1 MSALSNR
8 MSQLVQRIKDRRLL
22 APRPRRIDVAA
33 ITHIGGRSENQDA
46 HRVFNDADTGECL
59 VVVADGLGGQGDG
72 GGLAARTA
80 IDSAAVLWA
89 VRRGRPPEDL
99 LEALVMQAH
108 EDILH
113 AAAGADAQTT
123 LAALYIDRHVI
134 VSVHAGDSR
143 VSQFARDGFVKRTL
157 DHSMAQIQVLRG
169 KLKESE
175 MASSPS
181 QSRLITSLGG
191 PERPEYEISEWSI
204 GEGERFVVCS
214 DGFWEIF
221 TPDEQA
227 ALLNARELQS
237 ALDAALKAKLDTVA
251 DNHDNTTA
259 VLLRVALPPLRRWLF
274 PGGAWLL
281 AAAIALAGLAYLVLG
296 GPASRPPADDAAP
309 AVQAQGGL
317 ETAPSEGADKAPLP
331 PPLGKEDPS
340 DGSLDV
346 PAADAAE
353 QVPGGVETAPPE
365 GADKALPPP
374 LNKNPSDAPAGV
386 PADDAAAADQA
397 RTSLETA
404 PPDGADQRPGP
415 APPGKEQPPDAQA
428 DLPADLPEKAASA
441 PQKLPASPAYLPGK
455 ATSVPA
461 DPPADLPT
469 DLPGKAT
476 SAWQPRPGTLKIEKA
491 DIAIDSAADAAVK
504 LTDRLR
510 DDGLLGADDSLVHEA
525 HGGGELGP
533 VERYEQVHGGIP
545 VEDGQVI
552 VHVQDGRIVTVTG
565 RVQPDI
571 ALPAAPLLE
580 FEQALERAAN
590 SLGVTVSAQSE
601 AQRRIW
607 PNPAGGHVPVWRVD
621 VEVGSALRPEQWLIN
636 AHSGAVVQRRPRVVD
651 AG

>member
-1 MSALSNR
+1 MGY
-8 MSQLVQRIKDRRLL
+8 RRLL
-22 APRPRRIDVAA
+22 APRPRRIDVAE

-46 HRVFNDADTGECL
+46 HRVFNDADAGECL

-80 IDSAAVLWA
+80 IDSAAALWA

-99 LEALVMQAH
+99 LESLVMQAH

-123 LAALYIDRHVI
+123 LAALYIGRRAI

-143 VSQFARDGFVKRTL
+143 VSQFARDGFVKRTV

-175 MASSPS
+175 MATSPS

-204 GEGERFVVCS
+204 NEGARFVVCS

-227 ALLNARELQS
+227 ALLDAPELQS

-259 VLLRVALPPLRRWLF
+259 VLLRIGLPPLRRWLL
-274 PGGAWLL
+274 PGAAWLL
-281 AAAIALAGLAYLVLG
+281 AAAIALGGLAYLVLG
-296 GPASRPPADDAAP
+296 GPPDAPADNAA
-309 AVQAQGGL
+309 ATEQARSSP
-317 ETAPSEGADKAPLP
+317 ETAPPDGADKAPLLNRNP
-331 PPLGKEDPS
+331 PDAPADNAAATEQARPS
-340 DGSLDV
+340 
-346 PAADAAE
+346 P
-353 QVPGGVETAPPE
+353 ETAPPD
-365 GADKALPPP
+365 GGDKAPL
-374 LNKNPSDAPAGV
+374 LNKNPSDAPA
-386 PADDAAAADQA
+386 DNAAATEQA
-397 RTSLETA
+397 RPSFETA
-404 PPDGADQRPGP
+404 PPDGADQRPGL
-415 APPGKEQPPDAQA
+415 APSGKEQPPDAPADVPA
-428 DLPADLPEKAASA
+428 DLPANLPGKAASA
-441 PQKLPASPAYLPGK
+441 PQKLLTAPADLPGK
-455 ATSVPA
+455 KATYVPA
-461 DPPADLPT
+461 DPPE
-469 DLPGKAT
+469 KAA
-476 SAWQPRPGTLKIEKA
+476 SAWQPRPGTLDIEAA

-510 DDGLLGADDSLVHEA
+510 DDGLLGADDRLVHEA
-525 HGGGELGP
+525 HGGDGLGP
-533 VERYEQVHGGIP
+533 VERYEQVHDGIP

-590 SLGVTVSAQSE
+590 SLGVAVRAQGE

-607 PNPAGGHVPVWRVD
+607 PDPAGGHVPVWRVD
-621 VEVGSALRPEQWLIN
+621 VEAGSALRPERWLIN
-636 AHSGAVVQRRPRVVD
+636 AHSGAVVQRRPLAVY

>member
-8 MSQLVQRIKDRRLL
+8 MSQLVQRIGDRLL

-89 VRRGRPPEDL
+89 GRRGRPPADL
-99 LEALVMQAH
+99 LESLVMQAH

-123 LAALYIDRHVI
+123 LAALYIGRRVI

-204 GEGERFVVCS
+204 NEGARFVVCS

-227 ALLNARELQS
+227 ALLDAPELQS

-259 VLLRVALPPLRRWLF
+259 VLLRIGLPPLRRWLL
-274 PGGAWLL
+274 PGAAWLL
-281 AAAIALAGLAYLVLG
+281 ASAIALGGLAYLVLG
-296 GPASRPPADDAAP
+296 GPP
-309 AVQAQGGL
+309 
-317 ETAPSEGADKAPLP
+317 
-331 PPLGKEDPS
+331 
-340 DGSLDV
+340 
-346 PAADAAE
+346 
-353 QVPGGVETAPPE
+353 
-365 GADKALPPP
+365 
-374 LNKNPSDAPAGV
+374 DAPADV
-386 PADDAAAADQA
+386 P
-397 RTSLETA
+397 
-404 PPDGADQRPGP
+404 
-415 APPGKEQPPDAQA
+415 A
-428 DLPADLPEKAASA
+428 DLPANLPGKAASA
-441 PQKLPASPAYLPGK
+441 PQKLLTAPADLPGK
-455 ATSVPA
+455 KATYVPA
-461 DPPADLPT
+461 DPPE
-469 DLPGKAT
+469 KAA
-476 SAWQPRPGTLKIEKA
+476 SAWQPRPGTLDIEAA

-510 DDGLLGADDSLVHEA
+510 DDGLLGADDRLVHEA
-525 HGGGELGP
+525 HGGDGLGP
-533 VERYEQVHGGIP
+533 VERYEQVHDGIP

-590 SLGVTVSAQSE
+590 SLGVAVRAQGE

-607 PNPAGGHVPVWRVD
+607 PDPAGGHVPVWRVD
-621 VEVGSALRPEQWLIN
+621 VEAGSALRPERWLIN
-636 AHSGAVVQRRPRVVD
+636 AHSGAVVQRRPLAVY

>member
-8 MSQLVQRIKDRRLL
+8 ISQLVKRIGDWRLL

-33 ITHIGGRSENQDA
+33 ITHIGGRAENQDA

-89 VRRGRPPEDL
+89 GRRGRPPADL

-123 LAALYIDRHVI
+123 LAALYIGRRAI

-227 ALLNARELQS
+227 ALLNAQELQS

-259 VLLRVALPPLRRWLF
+259 VLLRIGLPPLRRRLF
-274 PGGAWLL
+274 PGAAWLL

-296 GPASRPPADDAAP
+296 GPSGSPPADDAA
-309 AVQAQGGL
+309 AAAQSRSSF
-317 ETAPSEGADKAPLP
+317 ETAPPEGADKAPLP
-331 PPLGKEDPS
+331 PPPVKGDPP
-340 DGSLDV
+340 DGPLDA

-353 QVPGGVETAPPE
+353 QVQGGVETAPPE
-365 GADKALPPP
+365 GADQRPGPVPSGKEGPPGGP
-374 LNKNPSDAPAGV
+374 LDAPA
-386 PADDAAAADQA
+386 ADAAEQVQGGV
-397 RTSLETA
+397 ETA
-404 PPDGADQRPGP
+404 PPEGADQRPGP
-415 APPGKEQPPDAQA
+415 VPSGKEPSEA
-428 DLPADLPEKAASA
+428 PADLP
-441 PQKLPASPAYLPGK
+441 GK
-455 ATSVPA
+455 STFVPA
-461 DPPADLPT
+461 DPPADP
-469 DLPGKAT
+469 PGKAAP
-476 SAWQPRPGTLKIEKA
+476 AWQPRPGTLKIEKA

-525 HGGGELGP
+525 HGGAELGP
-533 VERYEQVHGGIP
+533 VERYDQVHGGIP

-590 SLGVTVSAQSE
+590 SLGVAVRAQGE

-621 VEVGSALRPEQWLIN
+621 VEAGSALRPERWLIN
-636 AHSGAVVQRRPRVVD
+636 AHSGAVVQRRPLAVD

>member
-1 MSALSNR
+1 MSALSTR
-8 MSQLVQRIKDRRLL
+8 MSQLVKRIVDRRLL
-22 APRPRRIDVAA
+22 AQRSRRIDIAA

-80 IDSAAVLWA
+80 IDSAAALWA
-89 VRRGRPPEDL
+89 GPRDRSPADL
-99 LEALVMQAH
+99 LEGLVMQAH
-108 EDILH
+108 EDILR

-123 LAALYIDRHVI
+123 LAALYIGRRAI

-143 VSQFARDGFVKRTL
+143 VSQFARAGFVKRTL

-175 MASSPS
+175 MANSPS

-191 PERPEYEISEWSI
+191 PESPEHEISEWSI

-259 VLLRVALPPLRRWLF
+259 VLLRVGLPPLRRWLF
-274 PGGAWLL
+274 PGAAWLL
-281 AAAIALAGLAYLVLG
+281 AAAIALGGLAYLVLG
-296 GPASRPPADDAAP
+296 GPSSRPPADDAA
-309 AVQAQGGL
+309 AAAQARGGL
-317 ETAPSEGADKAPLP
+317 ETAAPDGADKEP
-331 PPLGKEDPS
+331 
-340 DGSLDV
+340 
-346 PAADAAE
+346 
-353 QVPGGVETAPPE
+353 
-365 GADKALPPP
+365 PPP

-386 PADDAAAADQA
+386 PAAAAPAAERA
-397 RTSLETA
+397 RSSLETA
-404 PPDGADQRPGP
+404 PSDGADQRPGP
-415 APPGKEQPPDAQA
+415 VPPGKEQPPGAPPDP
-428 DLPADLPEKAASA
+428 PADLPGKAASA
-441 PQKLPASPAYLPGK
+441 PQKLLSAPAYLPADPPGK

-461 DPPADLPT
+461 DPPADLPA
-469 DLPGKAT
+469 DPPGKAT

-491 DIAIDSAADAAVK
+491 DIAIDSAADGAAK
-504 LTDRLR
+504 LTDWLR
-510 DDGLLGADDSLVHEA
+510 RDGLLGADDSLVHQA
-525 HGGGELGP
+525 RGGGELGP
-533 VERYEQVHGGIP
+533 VERYEQIHSGIP

-590 SLGVTVSAQSE
+590 SLGVAARAQGE

-607 PNPAGGHVPVWRVD
+607 RDPAGGPVPVWRVD
-621 VEVGSALRPEQWLIN
+621 VEAGSALRPERWLIN
-636 AHSGAVVQRRPRVVD
+636 AHSGAVVQRRPLAVD
-651 AG
+651 AD

>member
-8 MSQLVQRIKDRRLL
+8 MSQLVKRIGDRLL

-80 IDSAAVLWA
+80 IDSAAALWA
-89 VRRGRPPEDL
+89 GRRGRPPADL
-99 LEALVMQAH
+99 LESLVMQAH

-123 LAALYIDRHVI
+123 LAALYVGRRVI

-227 ALLNARELQS
+227 ALLDAPELQS
-237 ALDAALKAKLDTVA
+237 ALDAALKAKLDTVS

-259 VLLRVALPPLRRWLF
+259 VLLRVALPPLRRWLL
-274 PGGAWLL
+274 PGAAGLL
-281 AAAIALAGLAYLVLG
+281 AAAIALAGLVYLVLG
-296 GPASRPPADDAAP
+296 GPSSRPPAGDAA
-309 AVQAQGGL
+309 ATEQARSSF
-317 ETAPSEGADKAPLP
+317 ETAPPEGADKAPLP
-331 PPLGKEDPS
+331 PPLGKEDPP

-346 PAADAAE
+346 PAD
-353 QVPGGVETAPPE
+353 PP
-365 GADKALPPP
+365 
-374 LNKNPSDAPAGV
+374 
-386 PADDAAAADQA
+386 
-397 RTSLETA
+397 
-404 PPDGADQRPGP
+404 
-415 APPGKEQPPDAQA
+415 A

-441 PQKLPASPAYLPGK
+441 LQKLPTALADLPGK

-469 DLPGKAT
+469 DPPGKAT
-476 SAWQPRPGTLKIEKA
+476 SAWRPRPGTLDIKEA

-525 HGGGELGP
+525 HSGSVSGR

-590 SLGVTVSAQSE
+590 SLDVAVRAQGE

-621 VEVGSALRPEQWLIN
+621 VEVGNALRPEQWLIN
-636 AHSGAVVQRRPRVVD
+636 AHSGAVVQRRPLAVD

>member
-8 MSQLVQRIKDRRLL
+8 MSQLVKRIVDRRLL

-80 IDSAAVLWA
+80 IDSAAALWA
-89 VRRGRPPEDL
+89 VRRERPPADL

-113 AAAGADAQTT
+113 VAAGADAQTT
-123 LAALYIDRHVI
+123 LAALYIGRRAI

-227 ALLNARELQS
+227 ALLDAQQLQS
-237 ALDAALKAKLDTVA
+237 ALDSALKAKLNTVS

-259 VLLRVALPPLRRWLF
+259 VLLRIGLPPLRRWLF
-274 PGGAWLL
+274 PGAAGLL

-296 GPASRPPADDAAP
+296 GPSSRPPADDAAP
-309 AVQAQGGL
+309 AAQARPGF
-317 ETAPSEGADKAPLP
+317 ETAPSEGADKAPL
-331 PPLGKEDPS
+331 
-340 DGSLDV
+340 
-346 PAADAAE
+346 
-353 QVPGGVETAPPE
+353 
-365 GADKALPPP
+365 
-374 LNKNPSDAPAGV
+374 LNKNPSDAPAD
-386 PADDAAAADQA
+386 P
-397 RTSLETA
+397 
-404 PPDGADQRPGP
+404 
-415 APPGKEQPPDAQA
+415 
-428 DLPADLPEKAASA
+428 PADLPEKAASA
-441 PQKLPASPAYLPGK
+441 
-455 ATSVPA
+455 
-461 DPPADLPT
+461 
-469 DLPGKAT
+469 
-476 SAWQPRPGTLKIEKA
+476 WQPQPGTLKIEKVDTA
-491 DIAIDSAADAAVK
+491 IASA
-504 LTDRLR
+504 
-510 DDGLLGADDSLVHEA
+510 
-525 HGGGELGP
+525 
-533 VERYEQVHGGIP
+533 
-545 VEDGQVI
+545 
-552 VHVQDGRIVTVTG
+552 
-565 RVQPDI
+565 
-571 ALPAAPLLE
+571 
-580 FEQALERAAN
+580 
-590 SLGVTVSAQSE
+590 
-601 AQRRIW
+601 
-607 PNPAGGHVPVWRVD
+607 
-621 VEVGSALRPEQWLIN
+621 
-636 AHSGAVVQRRPRVVD
+636 
-651 AG
+651 

>member
-1 MSALSNR
+1 MSALSTR
-8 MSQLVQRIKDRRLL
+8 ISQLVQRIVDHRLL
-22 APRPRRIDVAA
+22 APPPRRIDVAA

-80 IDSAAVLWA
+80 IDSAAALWA
-89 VRRGRPPEDL
+89 GRRGRPPADL
-99 LEALVMQAH
+99 LESLVMQAH

-123 LAALYIDRHVI
+123 LAALYIGRRVI

-204 GEGERFVVCS
+204 GEGARFVVCS

-227 ALLNARELQS
+227 ALLDAQELQS
-237 ALDAALKAKLDTVA
+237 ALDAALKAKLDTVS

-259 VLLRVALPPLRRWLF
+259 VLLRVALPPLRRWLL
-274 PGGAWLL
+274 PGAAGLV

-296 GPASRPPADDAAP
+296 GTSGSPPADDADA
-309 AVQAQGGL
+309 QARSSF
-317 ETAPSEGADKAPLP
+317 ETVPPEGADKAPL
-331 PPLGKEDPS
+331 
-340 DGSLDV
+340 
-346 PAADAAE
+346 
-353 QVPGGVETAPPE
+353 
-365 GADKALPPP
+365 
-374 LNKNPSDAPAGV
+374 LNKNPSDAAAGV
-386 PADDAAAADQA
+386 PADDADAAEQA
-397 RTSLETA
+397 RASLETA

-415 APPGKEQPPDAQA
+415 APSGKEQPPDVPA
-428 DLPADLPEKAASA
+428 DLLADLPEKAASA
-441 PQKLPASPAYLPGK
+441 LQKLPTALADLPGK

-461 DPPADLPT
+461 DPPT
-469 DLPGKAT
+469 DPPGKAT
-476 SAWQPRPGTLKIEKA
+476 SAWQPQPGTLNIEKA

-510 DDGLLGADDSLVHEA
+510 GDGLLGADDSLVHEA
-525 HGGGELGP
+525 RSGGGLGP
-533 VERYEQVHGGIP
+533 VERYEQVHDDIP
-545 VEDGQVI
+545 VEDGRVI

-590 SLGVTVSAQSE
+590 SLDVAVRAQGA
-601 AQRRIW
+601 AQQRIW

-621 VEVGSALRPEQWLIN
+621 VEVGSALCPERWLIN
-636 AHSGAVVQRRPRVVD
+636 AHNGVIVQRRPLVVD
-651 AG
+651 AADAG

>member
-8 MSQLVQRIKDRRLL
+8 MSQLVKRIGDR
-22 APRPRRIDVAA
+22 RPRRIDVAA
-33 ITHIGGRSENQDA
+33 VTHIGGRSENQDA

-80 IDSAAVLWA
+80 IDSAAALWA
-89 VRRGRPPEDL
+89 GRRGRPPADL
-99 LEALVMQAH
+99 LESLVMQAH

-123 LAALYIDRHVI
+123 LAALYIGRRAI

-227 ALLNARELQS
+227 ALLDAPELQS
-237 ALDAALKAKLDTVA
+237 ALDAALKAKLDTVS

-259 VLLRVALPPLRRWLF
+259 VLLRVALPPLRRWLL
-274 PGGAWLL
+274 PGAAGLL

-296 GPASRPPADDAAP
+296 GTSGSPPADDAAEQ
-309 AVQAQGGL
+309 VQASLETAPPEGADKRPGPAPSGKEKEDPPDGPLGAPAADAAEQVQASL
-317 ETAPSEGADKAPLP
+317 ETAPSEGADKRPGPAPS
-331 PPLGKEDPS
+331 GKEKEDPP
-340 DGSLDV
+340 DGPLGV

-365 GADKALPPP
+365 GADK
-374 LNKNPSDAPAGV
+374 
-386 PADDAAAADQA
+386 
-397 RTSLETA
+397 
-404 PPDGADQRPGP
+404 RPGP
-415 APPGKEQPPDAQA
+415 APSGTEKEDPPDGPLDA
-428 DLPADLPEKAASA
+428 
-441 PQKLPASPAYLPGK
+441 
-455 ATSVPA
+455 PA
-461 DPPADLPT
+461 DPPADLP
-469 DLPGKAT
+469 GKAA
-476 SAWQPRPGTLKIEKA
+476 SAWQPRPGTLNIEKA

-525 HGGGELGP
+525 RSGAELGP

-552 VHVQDGRIVTVTG
+552 VSVQDGRIVTVTG

-571 ALPAAPLLE
+571 ALPEAPLLE

-590 SLGVTVSAQSE
+590 SLGVAVRAQGE

-607 PNPAGGHVPVWRVD
+607 LNPAGGHVPVWRVD
-621 VEVGSALRPEQWLIN
+621 VEVGNALRPERWLIN
-636 AHSGAVVQRRPRVVD
+636 AHSGAIVQRRPLLIDAAD

>member
-8 MSQLVQRIKDRRLL
+8 MSRLVQRIGDRRLL
-22 APRPRRIDVAA
+22 AQRSRRIDIAA

-80 IDSAAVLWA
+80 IDSAAALWA
-89 VRRGRPPEDL
+89 GRRGRPPADL

-108 EDILH
+108 EDILR

-123 LAALYIDRHVI
+123 LAALYIGRRAI

-143 VSQFARDGFVKRTL
+143 VSQFARTGFVKRTL

-175 MASSPS
+175 MANSPS

-191 PERPEYEISEWSI
+191 PESPEHEISEWSI

-227 ALLNARELQS
+227 ALLNAQELQS

-259 VLLRVALPPLRRWLF
+259 VLLRVGLPPLRRGLF
-274 PGGAWLL
+274 PGAAWLL
-281 AAAIALAGLAYLVLG
+281 ASAIALAGLAYLVLG
-296 GPASRPPADDAAP
+296 DPSSRPPADDADA
-309 AVQAQGGL
+309 AAQAQGGL
-317 ETAPSEGADKAPLP
+317 ETVPPDGADKRPLP
-331 PPLGKEDPS
+331 PLPGKEDPP
-340 DGSLDV
+340 DGPLAA

-353 QVPGGVETAPPE
+353 QVQGGLETAPPD
-365 GADKALPPP
+365 GADKAPP
-374 LNKNPSDAPAGV
+374 LNKNPSDAPA
-386 PADDAAAADQA
+386 DDAAAAEQA
-397 RTSLETA
+397 RTSLETT
-404 PPDGADQRPGP
+404 PSDGADQRPGP
-415 APPGKEQPPDAQA
+415 APSGKEQPPDAPP
-428 DLPADLPEKAASA
+428 DPPADLPGKAASA
-441 PQKLPASPAYLPGK
+441 PQKLPTAPAYLPADPPGK

-461 DPPADLPT
+461 DPPADP
-469 DLPGKAT
+469 PGKAA
-476 SAWQPRPGTLKIEKA
+476 SPWQPRPGTLKIEKA

-510 DDGLLGADDSLVHEA
+510 RDGLLGADDSLVHEA
-525 HGGGELGP
+525 HGGGGLGP
-533 VERYEQVHGGIP
+533 VERYEQTHSGIP

-571 ALPAAPLLE
+571 ALPAAPRLE

-590 SLGVTVSAQSE
+590 SLGVAVRAQGE

-607 PNPAGGHVPVWRVD
+607 RNPAGGHVPVWRVD
-621 VEVGSALRPEQWLIN
+621 VEAGSALRPERWLIN
-636 AHSGAVVQRRPRVVD
+636 AHSGAVVQRRSLAVD

>member
-1 MSALSNR
+1 M
-8 MSQLVQRIKDRRLL
+8 
-22 APRPRRIDVAA
+22 
-33 ITHIGGRSENQDA
+33 
-46 HRVFNDADTGECL
+46 
-59 VVVADGLGGQGDG
+59 VADGLGGQGDG

-80 IDSAAVLWA
+80 IDSAAALWA
-89 VRRGRPPEDL
+89 GRRGRPPADL
-99 LEALVMQAH
+99 LESLVMQAH

-123 LAALYIDRHVI
+123 LAALYIGRRAI

-227 ALLNARELQS
+227 ALLDAPELQS
-237 ALDAALKAKLDTVA
+237 ALDAVLKAKLDTVS

-259 VLLRVALPPLRRWLF
+259 VLLRVALPPLRRWLL
-274 PGGAWLL
+274 PGAAGLL

-296 GPASRPPADDAAP
+296 GTS
-309 AVQAQGGL
+309 
-317 ETAPSEGADKAPLP
+317 
-331 PPLGKEDPS
+331 
-340 DGSLDV
+340 GSP

-365 GADKALPPP
+365 GADK
-374 LNKNPSDAPAGV
+374 
-386 PADDAAAADQA
+386 
-397 RTSLETA
+397 
-404 PPDGADQRPGP
+404 RPGP
-415 APPGKEQPPDAQA
+415 APSGTEKEDPPDGPLDA
-428 DLPADLPEKAASA
+428 
-441 PQKLPASPAYLPGK
+441 
-455 ATSVPA
+455 PA
-461 DPPADLPT
+461 DPPADLP
-469 DLPGKAT
+469 GKAA
-476 SAWQPRPGTLKIEKA
+476 SAWQPRPGTLNIEKA

-525 HGGGELGP
+525 RSGAELGP

-552 VHVQDGRIVTVTG
+552 VSVQDGRIVTVTG

-571 ALPAAPLLE
+571 ALPEAPLLE

-590 SLGVTVSAQSE
+590 SLGVAVRAQGA

-607 PNPAGGHVPVWRVD
+607 LNPAGGHVPVWRVD
-621 VEVGSALRPEQWLIN
+621 VEVGNALRPERWLIN
-636 AHSGAVVQRRPRVVD
+636 AHSGAVVQRRPLLIDAAD

>member
-1 MSALSNR
+1 MGY
-8 MSQLVQRIKDRRLL
+8 RRLL

-89 VRRGRPPEDL
+89 GRRGRPPADL
-99 LEALVMQAH
+99 LESLVMQAH

-123 LAALYIDRHVI
+123 LAALYIGRRVI

-175 MASSPS
+175 MATSPS

-204 GEGERFVVCS
+204 NEGARFVVCS

-227 ALLNARELQS
+227 ALLDAPELQS

-259 VLLRVALPPLRRWLF
+259 VLLRIGLPPLRRWLL
-274 PGGAWLL
+274 PGAAGLL
-281 AAAIALAGLAYLVLG
+281 AAAIALGGLAYLVLG
-296 GPASRPPADDAAP
+296 GPP
-309 AVQAQGGL
+309 
-317 ETAPSEGADKAPLP
+317 
-331 PPLGKEDPS
+331 
-340 DGSLDV
+340 
-346 PAADAAE
+346 
-353 QVPGGVETAPPE
+353 
-365 GADKALPPP
+365 
-374 LNKNPSDAPAGV
+374 DAPA
-386 PADDAAAADQA
+386 DNAAATEQA
-397 RTSLETA
+397 RPSFETA
-404 PPDGADQRPGP
+404 PPDGADQRPGL
-415 APPGKEQPPDAQA
+415 APSGKEQPPDAPADVPA
-428 DLPADLPEKAASA
+428 DLPANLPGKAASA
-441 PQKLPASPAYLPGK
+441 PQKLLTAPADLPGK
-455 ATSVPA
+455 KATYVPA
-461 DPPADLPT
+461 DPPE
-469 DLPGKAT
+469 KAA
-476 SAWQPRPGTLKIEKA
+476 SAWQPRPGTLDIEAA

-510 DDGLLGADDSLVHEA
+510 DDGLLGADDRLVHEA
-525 HGGGELGP
+525 HGGDGLGP
-533 VERYEQVHGGIP
+533 VERYEQVHDGIP

-590 SLGVTVSAQSE
+590 SLGVAVRAQGE

-607 PNPAGGHVPVWRVD
+607 PDPAGGHVPVWRVD
-621 VEVGSALRPEQWLIN
+621 VEAGSALRPERWLIN
-636 AHSGAVVQRRPRVVD
+636 AHSGAVVQRRPLAVY

>member
-1 MSALSNR
+1 MSALSTR
-8 MSQLVQRIKDRRLL
+8 ISQLVQRIGDRRLL

-33 ITHIGGRSENQDA
+33 VTHIGGRSENQDA

-80 IDSAAVLWA
+80 IDSAAALWA
-89 VRRGRPPEDL
+89 GRRDRPPADL

-123 LAALYIDRHVI
+123 LAALYIGRRAI

-227 ALLNARELQS
+227 ALLNAQELQS

-274 PGGAWLL
+274 PGAAWLL
-281 AAAIALAGLAYLVLG
+281 AAAIVLASLAYLVLG
-296 GPASRPPADDAAP
+296 GPSSRPPADDAA
-309 AVQAQGGL
+309 AAEQARTSL
-317 ETAPSEGADKAPLP
+317 ETAPAEGADQRPGP
-331 PPLGKEDPS
+331 PPPGKEDPP
-340 DGSLDV
+340 DGPLDA

-353 QVPGGVETAPPE
+353 QVQGGVETAPFE
-365 GADKALPPP
+365 GADKAPP
-374 LNKNPSDAPAGV
+374 LNTNPSDAPAGV
-386 PADDAAAADQA
+386 PADDAAAAEQA

-404 PPDGADQRPGP
+404 LPDAADQRPGP
-415 APPGKEQPPDAQA
+415 APSGKEQPPDA
-428 DLPADLPEKAASA
+428 
-441 PQKLPASPAYLPGK
+441 
-455 ATSVPA
+455 PA
-461 DPPADLPT
+461 DPPADP
-469 DLPGKAT
+469 PGKAA

-491 DIAIDSAADAAVK
+491 DIAIDSAADAAAK

-510 DDGLLGADDSLVHEA
+510 DDGLLGADDSLVHEVRSGA
-525 HGGGELGP
+525 ELGP
-533 VERYEQVHGGIP
+533 VERYEQIHGGIP

-552 VHVQDGRIVTVTG
+552 VHVQDGRIATVTG
-565 RVQPDI
+565 RVQSGI
-571 ALPAAPLLE
+571 ALPEAPLLE

-590 SLGVTVSAQSE
+590 SLDVAVRAQGE

-621 VEVGSALRPEQWLIN
+621 VEVDNALHPERWLIN
-636 AHSGAVVQRRPRVVD
+636 AHSGAVVQRRPLAVD

>member
-8 MSQLVQRIKDRRLL
+8 MSQLVKRIKDWRLL

-89 VRRGRPPEDL
+89 VRRGRPPADL

-113 AAAGADAQTT
+113 VAAGADAQTT
-123 LAALYIDRHVI
+123 LAALYIGRRAI

-227 ALLNARELQS
+227 ALLNAQELQS

-259 VLLRVALPPLRRWLF
+259 VLLRVERPLFWRRLLPVA
-274 PGGAWLL
+274 AWLL

-296 GPASRPPADDAAP
+296 GPSGSPSADDADA
-309 AVQAQGGL
+309 AEQAQGGF
-317 ETAPSEGADKAPLP
+317 ETAPSEGADKAP
-331 PPLGKEDPS
+331 PLK
-340 DGSLDV
+340 
-346 PAADAAE
+346 
-353 QVPGGVETAPPE
+353 
-365 GADKALPPP
+365 
-374 LNKNPSDAPAGV
+374 NNPSDAPADH
-386 PADDAAAADQA
+386 ADAAEKA
-397 RTSLETA
+397 RASLETA

-415 APPGKEQPPDAQA
+415 TPSGKEQSPDVPA
-428 DLPADLPEKAASA
+428 DLPADLPGKAASA
-441 PQKLPASPAYLPGK
+441 PADLPGKAVSAPQKLLTAPADLPGK

-461 DPPADLPT
+461 DPPADVPANLPE
-469 DLPGKAT
+469 KAP
-476 SAWQPRPGTLKIEKA
+476 SAWQPRPGTLNIEKA

-525 HGGGELGP
+525 RSGGGLGP

-545 VEDGQVI
+545 VEDGADVSGVLASRDEQEELRLQV
-552 VHVQDGRIVTVTG
+552 VGRRG
-565 RVQPDI
+565 
-571 ALPAAPLLE
+571 
-580 FEQALERAAN
+580 ERRE
-590 SLGVTVSAQSE
+590 L
-601 AQRRIW
+601 IW
-607 PNPAGGHVPVWRVD
+607 RPTPVG
-621 VEVGSALRPEQWLIN
+621 EVR
-636 AHSGAVVQRRPRVVD
+636 
-651 AG
+651 